1 MVIRHPLD
9 KKDKELLTMLYLNSR
24 ASFTQIGKSS
34 N

>member
-24 ASFTQIGKSS
+24 GELYT
-34 N
+34 NR